1 VKKAERSRA
10 EKMFL
15 QAKGKITNREIAKEL
30 KVYSLTVGRW
40 KKEDRWADK
49 LKSMK
54 EAPPKTA
61 KKTKVAVRKKVARD
75 KALQIYMT
83 AGGNI
88 TNKDLAKRAGAS
100 AATISKWKEMDRW
113 EEQLMK
119 GTIAKAAPGEEREVA
134 IGELASPD
142 QIVQI
147 NRRIDNLLS
156 REHLTA
162 TEVAELALA
171 KRDLH
176 GAVLTY
182 IDIVREVEKWKQA
195 VDMSYPCLLREI

>member
-1 VKKAERSRA
+1 MKKDERFRA

-15 QAKGKITNREIAKEL
+15 KQKGKITNREIAK
-30 KVYSLTVGRW
+30 VVGVNALTVGRW
-40 KKEDRWADK
+40 KKEDKWADK
-49 LKSMK
+49 LKTMK
-54 EAPPKTA
+54 EAAPKTA
-61 KKTKVAVRKKVARD
+61 VRPGGSVRKKAARD

-88 TNKDLAKRAGAS
+88 TNKDLAKRAGVS
-100 AATISKWKEMDRW
+100 AATISKWKEMDGW
-113 EEQLMK
+113 EEQLTK
-119 GTIAKAAPGEEREVA
+119 GTIAKAAPREEREVD

-176 GAVLTY
+176 EAVLTY
-182 IDIVREVEKWKQA
+182 IDIVREVEK
-195 VDMSYPCLLREI
+195 METGS